1 LRVRHDRLPFDEIMT
16 LPDGIL
22 VTTPLRT
29 AYDPPMETR
38 IRIAIHAAGLPAPV
52 LQHPIGPYR
61 LDMAYPAIPPAV
73 WSTTAAITSPPN
85 GPCATS
91 SGRPTSARRGR
102 EVLRFRA
109 GDVMLRPWLVAA
121 TVRRALAR

>member
-1 LRVRHDRLPFDEIMT
+1 MRHDRLPFDEIMT

-61 LDMAYPAIPPAV
+61 LDMAYPAIPVAV
-73 WSTTAAITSPPN
+73 EYD
-85 GPCATS
+85 
-91 SGRPTSARRGR
+91 GRDHLTP
-102 EVLRFRA
+102 ERA
-109 GDVMLRPWLVAA
+109 
-121 TVRRALAR
+121 VRDLERQA

>member
-1 LRVRHDRLPFDEIMT
+1 LRVRHHDRLPFDEIMT

-61 LDMAYPAIPPAV
+61 LDMAYPAIPLAV
-73 WSTTAAITSPPN
+73 WSTTAATTSPPN

-91 SGRPTSARRGR
+91 SGRSTSAGAAGR
-102 EVLRFRA
+102 CCASGRA
-109 GDVMLRPWLVAA
+109 
-121 TVRRALAR
+121 T